1 MIGVS
6 VAVLTFVVSSRLARC
21 RWDFGH
27 SGFRSLVQSCS
38 SLLRVWNRI
47 DRSLV
52 VSINYF
58 FLITSGSLQNVI
70 NYAAAQTPIKIIF
83 ILMLTVGVSVA
94 AKINFRN

>member
-1 MIGVS
+1 M
-6 VAVLTFVVSSRLARC
+6 
-21 RWDFGH
+21 
-27 SGFRSLVQSCS
+27 
-38 SLLRVWNRI
+38 
-47 DRSLV
+47 
-52 VSINYF
+52 SINYF